1 MDLGRLVGSAIGLW
15 VNGLYPKQAKLL
27 SALMLFSRV
36 TDVILGG
43 KRYIQSVS
51 TGKNQTRLKQVF
63 KEDFTF
69 VSQQES

>member
-1 MDLGRLVGSAIGLW
+1 MDLVRLVGSAVGLW
-15 VNGLYPKQAKLL
+15 VNDLYPKQAKLL

-51 TGKNQTRLKQVF
+51 TGKKQTRLKQVF

-69 VSQQES
+69 VSRQES

>member
-1 MDLGRLVGSAIGLW
+1 MDLGRLVGSAIRLW
-15 VNGLYPKQAKLL
+15 VNDPYPKQAKLL
-27 SALMLFSRV
+27 SALMLFSHL
-36 TDVILGG
+36 TDVILAG

-51 TGKNQTRLKQVF
+51 TGEKQTRLKQVF

>member
-1 MDLGRLVGSAIGLW
+1 MDLVRLVGSAIRLW
-15 VNGLYPKQAKLL
+15 VNDSYPKQAKLL

-51 TGKNQTRLKQVF
+51 TGKKQTRLKQVF